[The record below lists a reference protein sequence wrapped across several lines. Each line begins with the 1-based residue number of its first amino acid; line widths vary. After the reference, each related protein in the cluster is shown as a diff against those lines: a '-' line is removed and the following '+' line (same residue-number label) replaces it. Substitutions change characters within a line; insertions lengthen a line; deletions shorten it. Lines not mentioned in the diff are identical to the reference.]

1 MSAVAN
7 RLGDNTNQT
16 WTSGC
21 SLPLTELLNEFRK
34 SQRGKKTQTML
45 TKIKKQELFKAKIK
59 PFSQL
64 LQWGKRTEP
73 TRSSD
78 TILAALFVLN

>member
-45 TKIKKQELFKAKIK
+45 TKIKNKNSSKQK
-59 PFSQL
+59 
-64 LQWGKRTEP
+64 
-73 TRSSD
+73 
-78 TILAALFVLN
+78 

>member
-1 MSAVAN
+1 MSVVAN

-34 SQRGKKTQTML
+34 SQRGKKTQTMQ
-45 TKIKKQELFKAKIK
+45 KRKKQNKKTTLQSKNKT
-59 PFSQL
+59 L
-64 LQWGKRTEP
+64 LPVMTVGEEDRTH
-73 TRSSD
+73 T
-78 TILAALFVLN
+78 LK

>member
-45 TKIKKQELFKAKIK
+45 TKIKKTRTLQSKNKT
-59 PFSQL
+59 L
-64 LQWGKRTEP
+64 LPVTTVGEEDRTH
-73 TRSSD
+73 T
-78 TILAALFVLN
+78 LK